1 MEFKA
6 IKTRLFCVYT
16 DAGHGSDDKQVFI
29 PGIVFPRMYSSGNR
43 TKERG
48 KEKWKKL
55 GAETGEGSQAV
66 MDEHRLQRKNESA
79 GIITKMT
86 KSRDGGF
93 MASKDDANVGE
104 VKLSNQVEGKTP
116 SPPPV
121 HTQPASGSSC
131 GKGCVLNNNWL
142 WNSVGSSYAAH
153 SIVNVWSQ
161 NYVTTFLDVNTKA
174 VEKNQDFQIER
185 SYWRM

>member
-6 IKTRLFCVYT
+6 IKTSLFCVYT

-29 PGIVFPRMYSSGNR
+29 PGIVFPKMYSSGNR
-43 TKERG
+43 SKERG
-48 KEKWKKL
+48 KEKWGKKL

-93 MASKDDANVGE
+93 MASKDKANVGK
-104 VKLSNQVEGKTP
+104 VKLSNQVKGKTP
-116 SPPPV
+116 SPLSV
-121 HTQPASGSSC
+121 NTQPASGSSC
-131 GKGCVLNNNWL
+131 
-142 WNSVGSSYAAH
+142 
-153 SIVNVWSQ
+153 
-161 NYVTTFLDVNTKA
+161 
-174 VEKNQDFQIER
+174 EKDEC
-185 SYWRM
+185 